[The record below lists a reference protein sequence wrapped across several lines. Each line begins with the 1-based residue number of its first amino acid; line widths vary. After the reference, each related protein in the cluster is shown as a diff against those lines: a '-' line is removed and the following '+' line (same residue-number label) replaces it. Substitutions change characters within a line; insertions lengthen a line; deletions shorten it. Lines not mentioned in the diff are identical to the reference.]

1 MALKRKPPADNT
13 RRVHSNGQTLC
24 GVVTNKAGRTVQFES
39 FAERSL
45 LLRLDRSADVQ
56 DYLSQPEP
64 IPYHDPSGQAHSY
77 TPDFKVWHTDGR
89 MSLHEVTLTVR
100 SDTPR
105 LQQRHAA
112 AAQFCRERGWQ
123 YHLHTET
130 TLPQGSEL
138 ANLLALWGYRPSRY
152 TDPVIRRALFTALK
166 TGEQR
171 LYPLVMSL
179 SAEHQTAPVRVATCL
194 YHLLWHDQIGMDWQ
208 RLLFQDAVPQA
219 DTRLWLTEK
228 AGVS

>member
-1 MALKRKPPADNT
+1 MGDAIDRRERPPVKDWMSVLIFDGRGGVRKLTDEEETQPYSVPQKGFVLISGNA
-13 RRVHSNGQTLC
+13 
-24 GVVTNKAGRTVQFES
+24 
-39 FAERSL
+39 RS
-45 LLRLDRSADVQ
+45 
-56 DYLSQPEP
+56 
-64 IPYHDPSGQAHSY
+64 
-77 TPDFKVWHTDGR
+77 PDFKVWHTDGR
-89 MSLHEVTLTVR
+89 ISLHEVTLAAR
-100 SDTPR
+100 SQTPP
-105 LQQRHAA
+105 LQQRHTA

-152 TDPVIRRALFTALK
+152 ADPVIRHALFTALDK
-166 TGEQR
+166 GEQR

-179 SAEHQTAPVRVATCL
+179 SEECTTTPIQVAVCL

-228 AGVS
+228 AGAS